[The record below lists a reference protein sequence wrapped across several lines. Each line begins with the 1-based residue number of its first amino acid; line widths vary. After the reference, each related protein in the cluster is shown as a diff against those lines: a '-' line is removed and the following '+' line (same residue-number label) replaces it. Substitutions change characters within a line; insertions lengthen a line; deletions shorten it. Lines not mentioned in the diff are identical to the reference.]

1 MRTGVISMNQPLL
14 FRTVAGRQSNHE
26 GFYMPPGIRHLGTLS
41 LYRAVVWWGLFL
53 GREFT
58 RDDVSEAFSIE
69 PRRASGILN
78 YICNRHNDDDICFDS
93 RLHPVRGGRA
103 QLVVRIR
110 AVESRPDTIR
120 RQRTDRPGG
129 KVSDRQYD
137 RQMAHWLLS
146 RPAGGDTAKLAA
158 WQAACPVREASC

>member
-1 MRTGVISMNQPLL
+1 ILRGVRQQQDEP
-14 FRTVAGRQSNHE
+14 GRFSICSRQA
-26 GFYMPPGIRHLGTLS
+26 
-41 LYRAVVWWGLFL
+41 AVVL
-53 GREFT
+53 
-58 RDDVSEAFSIE
+58 
-69 PRRASGILN
+69 
-78 YICNRHNDDDICFDS
+78 
-93 RLHPVRGGRA
+93 
-103 QLVVRIR
+103 VRIR

>member
-1 MRTGVISMNQPLL
+1 MKGFTCPRASAIWHPVPVPA
-14 FRTVAGRQSNHE
+14 VA
-26 GFYMPPGIRHLGTLS
+26 
-41 LYRAVVWWGLFL
+41 WWGLFL

-110 AVESRPDTIR
+110 ASGIPPGHHPAGSGP
-120 RQRTDRPGG
+120 DRPGG

>member
-1 MRTGVISMNQPLL
+1 MNQPLL

-41 LYRAVVWWGLFL
+41 LYRAVAWWGLFL
-53 GREFT
+53 GWEFT

>member
-1 MRTGVISMNQPLL
+1 
-14 FRTVAGRQSNHE
+14 
-26 GFYMPPGIRHLGTLS
+26 
-41 LYRAVVWWGLFL
+41 
-53 GREFT
+53 
-58 RDDVSEAFSIE
+58 DDVSEAFSIE

>member
-1 MRTGVISMNQPLL
+1 MNQPLL

-41 LYRAVVWWGLFL
+41 LYRAVAWWGLFL

-110 AVESRPDTIR
+110 AVESRPD
-120 RQRTDRPGG
+120 
-129 KVSDRQYD
+129 
-137 RQMAHWLLS
+137 
-146 RPAGGDTAKLAA
+146 GGDTAKLAA

>member
-1 MRTGVISMNQPLL
+1 MKGFTCPRASAIWAPCPCTGPWPV
-14 FRTVAGRQSNHE
+14 
-26 GFYMPPGIRHLGTLS
+26 
-41 LYRAVVWWGLFL
+41 GLFL

-158 WQAACPVREASC
+158 RQAACPVREASC

>member
-1 MRTGVISMNQPLL
+1 MKVLH
-14 FRTVAGRQSNHE
+14 A
-26 GFYMPPGIRHLGTLS
+26 PGIRHLGTLS
-41 LYRAVVWWGLFL
+41 LYRAVAWWGLFL

-93 RLHPVRGGRA
+93 RLHPCGEAAPSSWCVSGQWNPAGHHPPA
-103 QLVVRIR
+103 
-110 AVESRPDTIR
+110 A
-120 RQRTDRPGG
+120 DRPAGG